1 MRKTLA
7 LVALLLCAACSTP
20 KKRIAEN
27 QELFDTYSPEDQA
40 AIQSGQIRKGFDQ
53 NQAYMALG
61 KPTKKNAQGNTES
74 WIWLKQRSR
83 QITVKKDVDK
93 YALERNEWEQ
103 GKRDTEPSTE
113 EVLTQSRTQIVKV
126 VNFQGGK
133 IESWEDPADSY
144 TGEWQ

>member
-20 KKRIAEN
+20 KKRIEEN
-27 QELFDTYSPEDQA
+27 QELFDAYSPEDQA

-61 KPTKKNAQGNTES
+61 KPSQKKAEGSMEA
-74 WIWLKQRSR
+74 WVWLKNRTR
-83 QITVKKDVDK
+83 QVTVKKDVTK

-103 GKRDTEPSTE
+103 GQRDTEPSTE
-113 EVLTQSRTQIVKV
+113 EVLTQSRTQIVKRCSRICLGR
-126 VNFQGGK
+126 Q
-133 IESWEDPADSY
+133 
-144 TGEWQ
+144 